1 MKFTDLPLDD
11 ALLEAIAHMGFE
23 NATPIQ
29 EFAIPKI
36 LENKDIIACAQ
47 TGTGKTAAFIL
58 PILNKLVG
66 KEDSSIDTLIV
77 VPTRELAVQIEQEI
91 QGLSYFVS
99 VGSAA
104 IYGGGD
110 GKDWEIQKDA
120 LKNGRDIIVATP
132 GKLISHLAMGYVN
145 FSKVKHLVLDEAD
158 KMLDMGFL
166 DDLEK
171 IISYLPKK
179 HQTLLFSATMA
190 PKIRTLS
197 SKILVSPEEITL
209 SISKPAAGVSQ
220 HLYLTFDN
228 QKIAVLKHI
237 IEAKPDYN
245 SIIIFTSSKI
255 KVSEIVQGLRKNG
268 LKAQGISSNLEQ
280 DQREEVLRGF
290 RSKRIRILVATD
302 VMSRGIDIKEINMV
316 INYDAPHDAED
327 YVHRIGR
334 TARANTK
341 GDAYTL
347 INEKDMQK
355 MQRIEK
361 LIEMEI
367 PRMQLPE
374 ELGEGPVWKVN
385 TFKKRKPFK
394 KK

>member
-132 GKLISHLAMGYVN
+132 GKLIS
-145 FSKVKHLVLDEAD
+145 
-158 KMLDMGFL
+158 
-166 DDLEK
+166 
-171 IISYLPKK
+171 
-179 HQTLLFSATMA
+179 
-190 PKIRTLS
+190 
-197 SKILVSPEEITL
+197 
-209 SISKPAAGVSQ
+209 
-220 HLYLTFDN
+220 
-228 QKIAVLKHI
+228 LK
-237 IEAKPDYN
+237 
-245 SIIIFTSSKI
+245 
-255 KVSEIVQGLRKNG
+255 
-268 LKAQGISSNLEQ
+268 
-280 DQREEVLRGF
+280 
-290 RSKRIRILVATD
+290 
-302 VMSRGIDIKEINMV
+302 
-316 INYDAPHDAED
+316 
-327 YVHRIGR
+327 
-334 TARANTK
+334 
-341 GDAYTL
+341 
-347 INEKDMQK
+347 
-355 MQRIEK
+355 
-361 LIEMEI
+361 
-367 PRMQLPE
+367 
-374 ELGEGPVWKVN
+374 
-385 TFKKRKPFK
+385 
-394 KK
+394 